1 MIRHFYSHII
11 ETDSIVLE
19 LETLDI
25 SKNEKHH
32 LIEIMESSIHL
43 SVMDSILSELPK
55 EHRKAFLSHVN
66 DKKHEQAWKLI
77 DSTIKDVRNL
87 ILKSA
92 GRVKKELLEDIKN
105 LKNDAKNKT

>member
-25 SKNEKHH
+25 SKNEKSH

-55 EHRKAFLSHVN
+55 EHRKAFLFHVN
-66 DKKHEQAWKLI
+66 EKQHEQVWKI
-77 DSTIKDVRNL
+77 INGTIKDAQNM

-92 GRVKKELLEDIKN
+92 GMVKKEFLADIKK
-105 LKNDAKNKT
+105 LKSEAKK